1 MKTQDDIK
9 RVLCDRITGRL
20 EWLGLTQ
27 TAAADFLGIAPARLS
42 EIKRHKLSEFSI
54 DGLVE
59 ILGHFGVG
67 VQFEVVNVSVDQ
79 KFSL

>member
-1 MKTQDDIK
+1 MKNQNDIK
-9 RVLCDRITGRL
+9 IVLCDRITSRL
-20 EWLGLTQ
+20 ENLGLTQ
-27 TAAADFLGIAPARLS
+27 VAAAEHLGIAPPRLS

-59 ILGHFGVG
+59 ILGHFGVE
-67 VQFEVVNVSVDQ
+67 VRFEVVNVSVDK